1 MDDRGIVLIYTFSPF
16 PFGEAASNRI
26 MALAQC
32 IQMAGY
38 KAIVLGN
45 GGEREQDYEPTRKT
59 FVYEGIEYRSYA
71 MAGTGR
77 IARTLNR
84 NNILKIIKKHL
95 APDEQNRIRIVY
107 ATYRNYGLWL
117 HYVLKRILH
126 HPAVVDVT
134 EWHSS
139 NQFGGG
145 RLNPYYWIHNLRI
158 RWLIPRAKNIIC
170 ITSYLDRFYKQRGCN
185 TVLIPPQV
193 IMENY
198 LRHKN
203 PPLPPVRLFYAGT
216 AAKKDY
222 LDVMLDGLVSLPE
235 IERAKITLT
244 VLGLSR
250 SGFMEQFPR
259 AQYYIDTMQESLQI
273 VGRVSK
279 NEVDQRLSEA
289 HFLILMRPDSR
300 YSRAGFPS
308 KVPEAMAAGVPVIT
322 NVTSDLGMYIRDG
335 KNGFIV
341 DGFNAS
347 AFADVI
353 HKVVGI
359 NDEVF
364 QSMSGEALRTAA
376 HMFDRHMHV
385 TEMKEFL
392 AQSLVA
398 KIDSDIV
405 YYS

>member
-1 MDDRGIVLIYTFSPF
+1 MLMEDRGIVLIYTFSPF

-26 MALAQC
+26 TALAQC

-38 KAIVLGN
+38 QVIVLSN

-59 FVYEGIEYRSYA
+59 FVFKDIEYRSYA
-71 MAGTGR
+71 EVGAGK

-84 NNILKIIKKHL
+84 NNILRIIRKHIT
-95 APDEQNRIRIVY
+95 DYEQNRIKLVY

-117 HYVLKRILH
+117 HYVLKCILYI
-126 HPAVVDVT
+126 PAVVDVT

-139 NQFGGG
+139 NQFSGG
-145 RLNPYYWIHNLRI
+145 RLNPFYWIHNLRI
-158 RWLIPRAKNIIC
+158 RKLIPRAKNVIC
-170 ITSYLDRFYKQRGCN
+170 ITRYLERFYKQRGCN
-185 TVLIPPQV
+185 TILIPPQV

-198 LRHKN
+198 LPHQK

-222 LDVMLDGLVSLPE
+222 LDVMLDGLVSLPK
-235 IERAKITLT
+235 IERAKITFTL
-244 VLGLSR
+244 LGLSR

-259 AQYYIDTMQESLQI
+259 AQYYIDGLQESLQI
-273 VGRVSK
+273 IGRVCKS
-279 NEVDQRLSEA
+279 EVDQRLSEA

-322 NVTSDLGMYIRDG
+322 NLTSDLGVYIKDG
-335 KNGFIV
+335 ENGFIV
-341 DGFNAS
+341 DEFSAS

-353 HKVVGI
+353 HKAVRMK
-359 NDEVF
+359 DEDF
-364 QSMSGEALRTAA
+364 QYMSGEALRTAA
-376 HMFDRHMHV
+376 HTFDRHVHV
-385 TEMKEFL
+385 KEMKEFL
-392 AQSLVA
+392 EQSLAA
-398 KIDSDIV
+398 K
-405 YYS
+405 